1 MFVILHVQTPASI
14 YSPDVLNVPLTTLVD
29 LLIYKMNLG
38 NNSIVIVYDEMKGK
52 QIKISVFFSKEDKA
66 LFMIGYHPNL

>member
-29 LLIYKMNLG
+29 IDLQNELG
-38 NNSIVIVYDEMKGK
+38 K
-52 QIKISVFFSKEDKA
+52 
-66 LFMIGYHPNL
+66 